1 MGFTLTQLGPPNKV
15 LKLEGPNLP
24 YGRPRHG
31 AVFEQEREIDTGTTR
46 YAGNRVPA
54 RHIFTDEQK
63 PIVLTGR
70 FMDSRNP
77 TLPVSGRPGTALGC
91 WDELDL
97 FVADAVPVRAEWD
110 STLAITGI
118 CSKCK
123 RGVESETEFVWT
135 LTIEPDKDDT
145 KPIQA
150 PVAPPTNVSDQTQAI
165 LDKFYEVD
173 TRLVNLPPDI
183 EYQPSFLDQ
192 IRNAIS
198 SINSVSASFKSFANS
213 VDNYESALSSDV
225 AHFRAGI
232 AQYGSAID
240 QLQLTLSSAVND
252 PAIVAA
258 RGPSQ
263 TSWFQARAQVD
274 ADLLEILA
282 VLAVMDL
289 TAEIQQQGQP
299 DTTYVTDQGDTWES
313 IAAAKM
319 GSAGKAD
326 ALRQANGARGGTQP
340 TPGQVVNI
348 PKTS

>member
-31 AVFEQEREIDTGTTR
+31 AVFEQEREIDMGATR
-46 YAGNRVPA
+46 YAGNRVPT

-70 FMDSRNP
+70 FMDSRIG
-77 TLPVSGRPGTALGC
+77 VAGGALAK
-91 WDELDL
+91 WDELDA
-97 FVADAVPVRAEWD
+97 FVADSVLVRAEWD

-123 RGVESETEFVWT
+123 RGVESEAEFVWT
-135 LTIEPDKDDT
+135 LTIEPDTDDT

-150 PVAPPTNVSDQTQAI
+150 PVAPPTNVSDQTAAVLARFQNVNAQ
-165 LDKFYEVD
+165 LVD
-173 TRLVNLPPDI
+173 LPPDI

-198 SINSVSASFKSFANS
+198 SINSISASFKSFANS